1 MTHLMGRSLSGH
13 PVGLVW
19 AGKEIT
25 PGNQSQ
31 RKRKRDLWCH
41 ASHGIHH
48 DRCELS
54 VGFRKKAGTLF
65 SPADDS
71 SGTILLG
78 GARMLRVGDG
88 TFLAIANDITT
99 MTMQTEKTV
108 QLASP

>member
-1 MTHLMGRSLSGH
+1 MALFGLGRRSR
-13 PVGLVW
+13 PD
-19 AGKEIT
+19 
-25 PGNQSQ
+25 NQSQ

-41 ASHGIHH
+41 SSHGIHY

-54 VGFRKKAGTLF
+54 VVFRKKAVTLF
-65 SPADDS
+65 SPAGDS